1 MNKYKLRPTSQSKGG
16 QHLFRNKMLRSFLRR
31 LCLVVFLTC
40 TIGAISGQAQFTTY
54 FNPPIFNPT
63 DPFNTDWNEPKNWS
77 WYPGSTGLTGNIKIV
92 IVSDVVNYA
101 EINIPSTTTI
111 EINPGV
117 KADFK
122 EKFRNNGTISG
133 AGFLNFTSDQGG
145 SNYGSINCNSLTSE
159 HFFYNEKRINCN
171 YIDVQTIASN
181 KTISTGECSIT
192 CVTSFK
198 GKIELRHVDATFIN
212 NGNATGTIS
221 ILSGLFE
228 NYGSFEGEIYS
239 FWQPYEW
246 WGRITNSGTIRLT
259 SPSAIQRMDNN
270 HGSSIIIDSEFSA
283 FQEVNNYGLIT
294 NNGEFTIDSNN
305 PEAAPTTSNEICDNH
320 GTIVNNNKMIVAA
333 GAKFSNDG
341 IIKGSGSLNTSTTWN
356 NLGTLSPG
364 NSPGAF
370 NHTGN
375 YTESGTLEIE
385 LGGTT
390 AGSTYDVHSVSGT
403 YTAGGTLD
411 VSLIDGFVPATDNS
425 FTIVNAGTR
434 TGNYTTVNLP
444 TLSPGLEW
452 DLDYNPTDITLRV
465 SSTIVPVTWL
475 DFTVKAI
482 DREENKVRLDWSTA
496 EEINNHGFEVERSSD
511 GRTWK
516 KIGFQEAQSKSADQ
530 YDYEYIDLKPN
541 KGLNYYRLKQVDYDG
556 AYDYSVVRS
565 INLERDE
572 SSFSVFPNPSST
584 GLMSLSVEQ
593 EAAEN
598 LNLSI
603 LDLSG
608 RIVYSQ
614 KVSADQGGGQ
624 LSIDTPDLG
633 AGTYIIKLSSK
644 KQHSLQ
650 KWVKL

>member
-1 MNKYKLRPTSQSKGG
+1 MRPKKVDSIDHIK
-16 QHLFRNKMLRSFLRR
+16 
-31 LCLVVFLTC
+31 CLKALLKISCLIIFLTC
-40 TIGAISGQAQFTTY
+40 TVGISSVRAQFTTY
-54 FNPPIFNPT
+54 FWPAEFNPT
-63 DPFNTDWNEPKNWS
+63 DPGNTNWNEPKNWS

-117 KADFK
+117 NIDFK

-159 HFFYNEKRINCN
+159 HFFYNESRINCN

-181 KTISTGECSIT
+181 KAISTGECSIT

-198 GKIELRHVDATFIN
+198 GNIELRHVDATFIS
-212 NGNATGTIS
+212 NGNATGTIL

-259 SPSAIQRMDNN
+259 SPSAIQRMDNK
-270 HGSSIIIDSEFSA
+270 HGSSLIIDSEFNA
-283 FQEVNNYGLIT
+283 YQEVNNYGLIT
-294 NNGEFTIDSNN
+294 NNGEFTIDNNN
-305 PEAAPTTSNEICDNH
+305 PEAAPTISNGICDNH

-333 GAKFSNDG
+333 GAKFSSDG
-341 IIKGSGSLNTSTTWN
+341 IIKGSGSLSTSTTWN

-385 LGGTT
+385 LGGTS

-403 YTAGGTLD
+403 YTAGGTLN
-411 VSLIDGFVPATDNS
+411 VNLLNGFVPAPGNS
-425 FTIVNAGTR
+425 FTIVNAGSR
-434 TGNYTTVNLP
+434 SGNYASVNLP
-444 TLSPGLEW
+444 ALDPGLEW
-452 DLDYNPTDITLRV
+452 KIEYNPTNITLRV
-465 SSTIVPVTWL
+465 TSNIVPVTWL
-475 DFTVKAI
+475 DFSVSA
-482 DREENKVRLDWSTA
+482 DERNQGSAYLEWSTA
-496 EEINNHGFEVERSSD
+496 EEVNNEGFEVERSRN
-511 GRTWK
+511 GRTWEQ
-516 KIGFQEAQSKSADQ
+516 IGFEEASTRTTNQHN
-530 YDYEYIDLKPN
+530 YEYIDLNPN
-541 KGLNYYRLKQVDYDG
+541 EGINYYRLKQVDYDG
-556 AYDYSVVRS
+556 AYEYSVVRS
-565 INLERDE
+565 INLKGDE
-572 SSFSVFPNPSST
+572 STFEVFPNPSYDGFLNLEIEKET
-584 GLMSLSVEQ
+584 
-593 EAAEN
+593 AEN
-598 LNLSI
+598 LDLI
-603 LDLSG
+603 IMDLSG
-608 RIVYSQ
+608 RKVYSQ
-614 KVSADQGGGQ
+614 KAIADRGINQISLNTSD
-624 LSIDTPDLG
+624 LSP
-633 AGTYIIKLSSK
+633 GTYVIKLSSK
-644 KQHSLQ
+644 NRQLQQ